1 MKKKKNKHI
10 SLHNPS
16 LKQLIFSKCYMKYEE
31 EIPIRNNTFL
41 CLLRIFEYLAITF
54 SKEDAG

>member
-1 MKKKKNKHI
+1 MK
-10 SLHNPS
+10 S
-16 LKQLIFSKCYMKYEE
+16 EE